1 MPLEFANR
9 EIEQILRTYRLNE
22 LHESDDTIY
31 AMQPDLTLVY
41 VNRGWGRFAAENGG
55 EPVISQRWPLGRSIL
70 EAIPQILQPF
80 FYDNYEHCL
89 KSGSPWQHRYE
100 CSSASI
106 YREFLM
112 TTYPLGSG
120 QGLLVVN
127 SLCCSLSHD
136 RPSQIAFEHT
146 YRNSHGLIVQCA
158 HCRRVKR
165 ALTSATI
172 WDWVPEWLAS
182 CPENTSHGLCAPC
195 FSYYYPETHR
205 MRYGFPKMFRSEER
219 GDGFSID

>member
-41 VNRGWGRFAAENGG
+41 VNRGWRKFAAENGDL
-55 EPVISQRWPLGRSIL
+55 PAISHHWPLGRSIL
-70 EAIPQILQPF
+70 DAIPKILQPF
-80 FYDNYEHCL
+80 FLDNYQHCL

-100 CSSASI
+100 CSSAST

-112 TTYPLGSG
+112 TTYPLGAR

-127 SLCCSLSHD
+127 SLCCSLHHD
-136 RPSQIAFEHT
+136 RTAQTATEQN
-146 YRNSHGLIVQCA
+146 YCNADGLIVQCA

-165 ALTSATI
+165 VLASTSV
-172 WDWVPEWLAS
+172 WDWVPEWLTS
-182 CPENTSHGLCAPC
+182 CPRNTSHGLCVTC
-195 FSYYYPETHR
+195 FGYYYPETR
-205 MRYGFPKMFRSEER
+205 QIYGDYPKIFRSDHGEQ
-219 GDGFSID
+219 GFSLY